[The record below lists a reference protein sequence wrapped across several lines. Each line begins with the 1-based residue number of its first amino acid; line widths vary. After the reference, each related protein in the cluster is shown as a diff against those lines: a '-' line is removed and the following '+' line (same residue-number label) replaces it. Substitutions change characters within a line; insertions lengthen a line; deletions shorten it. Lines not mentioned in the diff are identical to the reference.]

1 MFHLFPR
8 VRLTF
13 ILLVVAL
20 PILACQQTT
29 ATPIRTETPQSPVP
43 ELPYD
48 RALTDT
54 ARVLA
59 GMMPED
65 PARFTNVTSLPSWQ
79 EYHRQMDADWANDIE
94 HRYKTVAE
102 WRDREI
108 GPLVSGCTTLMYPFA
123 GPDILNAYQFF
134 PKCDSYV
141 LFGLEHLG
149 TEPKLDRLSAAE
161 GDRLV
166 ADVHEALSDLFT
178 RHYFITETMMSE
190 LTGSYVNGTLP
201 VMLIMLARLDAHIMT
216 VERLALTEKG
226 LEAPAADSAQ
236 LPEAQR
242 PVAALRV
249 TFVERGSQ
257 RPQSVVYFRAFAEN
271 DGLMKRPVV
280 RAFLRHYAPVTTML
294 KSASYLLHDAQFS
307 TIRAD
312 ILQESTAILQDDSG
326 MPFRILNTNAWRVTL
341 YGRYTKP
348 VPDFNYGYQK
358 DLEQAY
364 TAANPPELPFSY
376 GYHWRDGHF
385 GVMLALRN
393 PTEPTPTP
401 KKRVP

>member
-1 MFHLFPR
+1 MVHRFPNI
-8 VRLTF
+8 RLTF
-13 ILLVVAL
+13 ILVVFVI

-29 ATPIRTETPQSPVP
+29 ATPVRVETQAQSPVP

-48 RALTDT
+48 RVLTDT

-65 PARFTNVTSLPSWQ
+65 PTRFTNITSLPSWQ
-79 EYHRQMDADWANDIE
+79 AYHNQMDADWASDIE
-94 HRYKTVAE
+94 HRHKSVVD

-108 GPLVSGCTTLMYPFA
+108 APLVNGCKTLMYPFA

-134 PKCDSYV
+134 PKCDTYV

-166 ADVHEALSDLFT
+166 SDVHESLSDLFT

-201 VMLIMLARLDAHIMT
+201 IMLVMLARLDAHIMT
-216 VERLALTEKG
+216 VERLVLTDKG
-226 LEAPAADSAQ
+226 LEAAGTDSTLPADA
-236 LPEAQR
+236 LR
-242 PVAALRV
+242 PIPAVRV

-257 RPQSVVYFRAFAEN
+257 RPQSVVYFRAQAEN
-271 DGLMKRPVV
+271 DGLTKRPVV

-294 KSASYLLHDAQFS
+294 KSASYLLHDPQFS
-307 TIRAD
+307 LIRSD
-312 ILQESTAILQDDSG
+312 LLQDSTAILQDDSG
-326 MPFRILNTNAWRVTL
+326 MPFRILNSNAWRVTL

-364 TAANPPELPFSY
+364 TTANPPELPFSY

-385 GVMLALRN
+385 GMMLAIRN
-393 PTEPTPTP
+393 PTTEPSPTP
-401 KKRVP
+401 KK